1 MFQKLQN
8 LRQGSQTVDEY
19 ATEFFKMI
27 NRAEVRDSEQ
37 HLVMRFV
44 GGLRQQIQL
53 TVNIFRPQTISEA
66 HQKALT
72 VEEFN
77 LGIQEAHT
85 MIQKSHSSPFHA
97 PATTRSRG
105 STLTT
110 TFLIGIHS
118 HDNSTTTKPPKLQ
131 RFGSIPYLSKRP
143 KMHQHSPEHTDSSR
157 IRLTIFGAILGII
170 CHQFPTALFKPR
182 LHRFRPRL

>member
-72 VEEFN
+72 VEVKTRSGFTFWGSTHQPRST
-77 LGIQEAHT
+77 L
-85 MIQKSHSSPFHA
+85 
-97 PATTRSRG
+97 ATT
-105 STLTT
+105 TAPTN
-110 TFLIGIHS
+110 
-118 HDNSTTTKPPKLQ
+118 DNSTKPESAIVPIDPLKQQRLGGLHCFSCGELGHRQSACPTRNRRDLTRIVQWHLQ
-131 RFGSIPYLSKRP
+131 GFLI
-143 KMHQHSPEHTDSSR
+143 SPMGE
-157 IRLTIFGAILGII
+157 
-170 CHQFPTALFKPR
+170 KN
-182 LHRFRPRL
+182 

>member
-1 MFQKLQN
+1 MRRKVHGFMKLWSNLQN
-8 LRQGSQTVDEY
+8 RPNQFYACLNWKLTGSIS
-19 ATEFFKMI
+19 FKPNLGVQEI
-27 NRAEVRDSEQ
+27 
-37 HLVMRFV
+37 
-44 GGLRQQIQL
+44 
-53 TVNIFRPQTISEA
+53 
-66 HQKALT
+66 
-72 VEEFN
+72 N

-85 MIQKSHSSPFHA
+85 MIQKSQSSPFHA

-182 LHRFRPRL
+182 LHRFRPRLWLVEHYH